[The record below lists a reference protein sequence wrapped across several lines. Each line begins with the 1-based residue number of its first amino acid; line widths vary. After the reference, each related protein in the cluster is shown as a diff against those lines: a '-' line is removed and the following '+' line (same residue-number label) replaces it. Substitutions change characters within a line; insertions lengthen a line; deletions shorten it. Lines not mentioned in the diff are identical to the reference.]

1 MQDTGDVFTLSH
13 SWIPAAKVALDNEK
27 IPYNEYAEAGLLTI
41 VPGEYVRKEYIFDWF
56 VEQAEKYGIEKIMYD
71 PAKAY
76 GLVESLKAYGFE
88 CEVVR
93 QGHLTLGPAMD
104 DLKELFIDG
113 KVIYNNNRLLRWYI
127 NNVKLVEDRNR
138 NKIPTKQGRY
148 RKIDGFAAF

>member
-1 MQDTGDVFTLSH
+1 
-13 SWIPAAKVALDNEK
+13 
-27 IPYNEYAEAGLLTI
+27 
-41 VPGEYVRKEYIFDWF
+41 
-56 VEQAEKYGIEKIMYD
+56 MYD
-71 PAKAY
+71 PAKAF
-76 GLVESLKAYGFE
+76 GLVEALKAYGFE

-113 KVIYNNNRLLRWYI
+113 KVIYNNNRLFRWYI